1 MDKSWVGSD
10 PWYLKDAKKC
20 IPTLFGWKKG
30 LNHKVYN
37 SEKYNDAC
45 TNNYVEPAPN
55 ASQRTG
61 KKNLYL

>member
-1 MDKSWVGSD
+1 M
-10 PWYLKDAKKC
+10 
-20 IPTLFGWKKG
+20 KKG
-30 LNHKVYN
+30 WNLIVSN

-45 TNNYVEPAPN
+45 TINYVEPALN